1 MQPPRLAA
9 RSEGPSVPRRT
20 PGRQGAARS
29 LSDVADPI
37 LRVVTGLVG
46 SRKVGATLSVPDQA
60 GRLRVVACRGVDIR
74 MGSRIR
80 SSNRRQAL
88 RTGSPLTQ
96 ALNGSLVGSLETIPL
111 IDEGSIL
118 GVLEIQAP
126 RKALDASREPLLM
139 IATHAA
145 VFWGTNGGT
154 DVGSGN
160 GALGSPLDLAH
171 ELVVAGS
178 SRETVRRAVAR
189 LHDALRVPV
198 AGWLSPAHGA
208 PLGLVACRGVS
219 RTQRA
224 EVRYALGTYAA
235 PDPGGSDDGLAA
247 AFSRALGGPPT
258 RIVGAGRAVLAVA
271 RASGSAPELEAVGLL
286 LRDVLP
292 RLQVIELARRRSEAL
307 DTGLAW
313 TAHEV
318 RNSLEGIR
326 VAVEAA
332 RSFEDPGTEARRL
345 LRLAG
350 LELDRLSADVESVL
364 RWAVGERSIRPQQTD
379 LMRLV
384 REVAAACS
392 EMVGRRVVVE
402 GPSTFE
408 TPADTANL
416 RTAIANLVRNAL
428 LYADH
433 DRPVVVQVVPVGE
446 WVLVKVSDRGPTIPW
461 DERETIFDPFVRGS
475 STRGRP
481 GNGLGLFVAR
491 RVAEAHGGALWSEPD
506 HAGAT
511 FVLRL
516 PLTGGSRSS
525 TAS

>member
-1 MQPPRLAA
+1 
-9 RSEGPSVPRRT
+9 
-20 PGRQGAARS
+20 
-29 LSDVADPI
+29 
-37 LRVVTGLVG
+37 VG
-46 SRKVGATLSVPDQA
+46 SRT
-60 GRLRVVACRGVDIR
+60 
-74 MGSRIR
+74 R
-80 SSNRRQAL
+80 SSNRRNAL
-88 RTGSPLTQ
+88 RTGSPVTQ
-96 ALNGSLVGSLETIPL
+96 TLSGSRDGSLETIPL
-111 IDEGSIL
+111 TDEGSVV

-139 IATHAA
+139 IASHAA
-145 VFWGTNGGT
+145 MFWGPNDGAH
-154 DVGSGN
+154 VGSGD

-178 SRETVRRAVAR
+178 PRETVRRAVAL
-189 LHDALRVPV
+189 LHDALHVPV
-198 AGWLSPAHGA
+198 AGWLSPTDGA

-219 RTQRA
+219 RAVRA
-224 EVRYALGTYAA
+224 ELRDVLSTYAA
-235 PDPGGSDDGLAA
+235 PDPKESGDELAA

-258 RIVGAGRAVLAVA
+258 RIVGAGRAVLAAA
-271 RASGSAPELEAVGLL
+271 RVSGSAPELEAVGLL

-292 RLQVIELARRRSEAL
+292 RLQVMELARRRNDTL

-384 REVAAACS
+384 REVAATCS
-392 EMVGRRVVVE
+392 GMVGRRVVVE
-402 GPSTFE
+402 GPSEFE
-408 TPADTANL
+408 TPADSANL

-433 DRPVVVQVVPVGE
+433 DRPVVVQVVPWGE
-446 WVLVKVSDRGPTIPW
+446 WVLVKVSDRGPTIPR
-461 DERETIFDPFVRGS
+461 DERETIFDPFIRGR

-516 PLTGGSRSS
+516 PLTVGSRSS